1 MKKAVFILS
10 ILLMTI
16 VSFSQESRTS
26 NGFGRSGGGNPRMKE
41 MLKQKL
47 ADELKLT
54 ESQSD
59 SVATIQMES
68 QKTMRDIKMDSAI
81 SQEEKENKLTELKAV
96 RNKKLKA
103 VLTDEQIGKLQ
114 EMVENMRKNRG
125 QKEGAGKE

>member
-1 MKKAVFILS
+1 
-10 ILLMTI
+10 
-16 VSFSQESRTS
+16 
-26 NGFGRSGGGNPRMKE
+26 MKE

-68 QKTMRDIKMDSAI
+68 QKTLRDIKMDSAI
-81 SQEEKENKLTELKAV
+81 SQEEKENKLAELKAV

-103 VLTDEQIGKLQ
+103 VLNDEQIIKLQ
-114 EMVENMRKNRG
+114 EMIENMRKNRD
-125 QKEGAGKE
+125 QKDGSGKE

>member
-1 MKKAVFILS
+1 MKKVVFTLS
-10 ILLMTI
+10 ILLMTL

-125 QKEGAGKE
+125 QKDEKGKE

>member
-1 MKKAVFILS
+1 MKKAVFTLS
-10 ILLMTI
+10 ILLMTL

-26 NGFGRSGGGNPRMKE
+26 NGFGRSGGGNTRMKE

-68 QKTMRDIKMDSAI
+68 QKTLRDIKMDSAI
-81 SQEEKENKLTELKAV
+81 SQEEKENKLAELKAV

-103 VLTDEQIGKLQ
+103 VLNDEQIIKLQ
-114 EMVENMRKNRG
+114 EMIENMRKNRD
-125 QKEGAGKE
+125 QKDGSGKE